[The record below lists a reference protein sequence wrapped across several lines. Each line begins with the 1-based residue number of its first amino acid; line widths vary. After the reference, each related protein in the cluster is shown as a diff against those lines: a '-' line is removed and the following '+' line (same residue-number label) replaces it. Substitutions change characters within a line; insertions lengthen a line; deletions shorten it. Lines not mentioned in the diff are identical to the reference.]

1 MDIRSVKALG
11 LALALGVTGFSAQTA
26 VADEGRF
33 YVLPGIQWMD
43 FDSDRRADDDTGY
56 MVGLGYGLT
65 ENWAAELNFTSLKFN
80 SMIGRDRLRSYRL
93 DALYKLDNSIGSLSP
108 YFVGGVG
115 HNEFRRAGEDTN
127 INLGAGL
134 SYRINDNVA
143 WRAAGRTFYGF
154 DNHTYDFGID
164 TAVVFYLG
172 SGSGSS
178 RVEASPTPT
187 AAPTP
192 VAIVDSDGD
201 GVPDDRDE
209 CPNTPRNYAVDE
221 RGCPILIEEVS
232 RIQLAVQFEFDADE
246 VRPQFYDDI
255 RRVADFLNEHDDVI
269 ATLEGHTCNMGEE
282 GYNQQL
288 SERRANA
295 VRQTLIDR
303 FNVSPARIRAV
314 GYGEAR
320 PVASNDTLD
329 GRQRNRRVESS
340 MSTTVQRPQL
350 RN

>member
-11 LALALGVTGFSAQTA
+11 LAVALGLTGFSAQTS

-33 YVLPGIQWMD
+33 YIAPGIQWMD
-43 FDSDRRADDDTGY
+43 FDSDRGGDDDTGY
-56 MVGLGYGLT
+56 SVGLGYGLT
-65 ENWAAELNFTSLKFN
+65 DNWAAEFNFASIKFDGLV
-80 SMIGRDRLRSYRL
+80 GRDRLRSYRL
-93 DALYKLDNSIGSLSP
+93 DALYSLDNSIGSFSP
-108 YFVGGVG
+108 YFVGGIG
-115 HNEFRRAGEDTN
+115 HNEFRRTGEDTN
-127 INLGAGL
+127 LNVGAGL
-134 SYRINDNVA
+134 NYRINDNVA
-143 WRAAGRTFYGF
+143 WRTAARTYYGF

-172 SGSGSS
+172 SGADSA
-178 RVEASPTPT
+178 RVEPSP
-187 AAPTP
+187 APSSPAP

-209 CPNTPRNYAVDE
+209 CPNTPRNYAVDD

-232 RIQLAVQFEFDADE
+232 RIELAVQFEFDADE

-255 RRVADFLNEHDDVI
+255 RRVADFLNENDDVI
-269 ATLEGHTCNMGEE
+269 ATLEGHTCNMGDAD
-282 GYNQQL
+282 YNQQL

-303 FNVSPARIRAV
+303 FNVSPSRIRAT
-314 GYGEAR
+314 GFGEAQ
-320 PVASNDTLD
+320 PVASNDTVE